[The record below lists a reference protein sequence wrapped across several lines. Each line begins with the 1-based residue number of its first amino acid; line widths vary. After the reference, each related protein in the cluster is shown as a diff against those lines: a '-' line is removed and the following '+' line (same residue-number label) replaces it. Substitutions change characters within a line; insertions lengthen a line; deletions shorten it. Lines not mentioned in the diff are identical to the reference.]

1 MAYGARVSRAGFNA
15 SNCADFETAL
25 DSRYPNLK
33 IAFQGK
39 FTTTASASVQTVV
52 THNLGYAPVF
62 WIYVKDKYGTNNITL
77 ATTGYSQF
85 FGINETNLVYDGG
98 LADVIEVYYYIF
110 HQKIDQ
116 NITYNTIS
124 NTPTTPNGSS
134 NAYGIRVAKSG
145 FDVKT
150 TTPKNLAW
158 SSEYPSPIIQ
168 KMVTGTLTS
177 TIQTTVSHGL
187 NYYPQ
192 HFLYVYNIS
201 GDNRWEVIIGGSFDL
216 DIYSTNSNIIF
227 TFYGIDPTYTYG
239 LLILKDPIKT

>member
-15 SNCADFETAL
+15 STCADFETAL

-33 IAFQGK
+33 IAFQGA
-39 FTTTASASVQTVV
+39 FTTTNSVSNQTIV

-62 WIYVKDKYGTNNITL
+62 WLYVKDKYGTNNITL

-85 FGINETNLVYDGG
+85 FKINGTDLIYNGG
-98 LADVIEVYYYIF
+98 LADVIEIYYYIF
-110 HQKIDQ
+110 YQRIDQ

-124 NTPTTPNGSS
+124 NTPTTPSGSS
-134 NAYGIRVAKSG
+134 NAYGIKVSKSG

-150 TTPKNLAW
+150 TAPKNLAW

-168 KMVTGTLTS
+168 KMDTGTLTS
-177 TIQTTVSHGL
+177 AVEKTVSHGL

-192 HFLYVYNIS
+192 YFLYIYNVS
-201 GDNRWEVIIGGSFDL
+201 ADSRWQVVFNSFDL
-216 DIYSTNSNIIF
+216 ESYATTSDIKF
-227 TFYGIDPTYTYG
+227 TFYGFDPTYTYG
-239 LLILKDPIKT
+239 LLVLKDPIKT

>member
-1 MAYGARVSRAGFNA
+1 MAYGARVSKPGFKA
-15 SNCADFETAL
+15 STCADFETAF

-33 IAFQGK
+33 IAFQGA
-39 FTTTASASVQTVV
+39 FTTTSSTSSQTVV

-85 FGINETNLVYDGG
+85 FRINGTDLIYDGG

-110 HQKIDQ
+110 HQRIDQ

-124 NTPTTPNGSS
+124 NTPTTQSGSS
-134 NAYGIRVAKSG
+134 NTYNIRVSKSG

-150 TTPKNLAW
+150 ASPKDLAW

-168 KMVTGTLTS
+168 KMVTGTTTTAS
-177 TIQTTVSHGL
+177 QTTVSHGL

-192 HFLYVYNIS
+192 YFLYFYNVFADS
-201 GDNRWEVIIGGSFDL
+201 RWQVVFNSFDL
-216 DIYSTNSNIIF
+216 ESYATTTDIKF
-227 TFYGIDPTYTYG
+227 TFYGFDPTYDYG
-239 LLILKDPIKT
+239 LLILKDPIKV